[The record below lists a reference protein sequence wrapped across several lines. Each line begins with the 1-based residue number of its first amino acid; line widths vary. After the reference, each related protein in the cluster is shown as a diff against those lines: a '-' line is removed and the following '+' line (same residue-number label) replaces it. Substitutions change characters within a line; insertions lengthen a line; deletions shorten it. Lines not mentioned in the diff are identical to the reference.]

1 MGVEG
6 ISAQGLNLLTNL
18 VMVQAT
24 FKALQED
31 AQHAMGLIPQSC
43 FHSGFMSVE

>member
-6 ISAQGLNLLTNL
+6 ISVMGLNLLTNL

-24 FKALQED
+24 FKALQVD
-31 AQHAMGLIPQSC
+31 A
-43 FHSGFMSVE
+43 